1 MSSFYIVVCTDRR
14 NPVEECTLIEI
25 SDHLAFSNFHVEFT
39 CTWHFNQFHNKN
51 ILHYLA
57 GHFGN
62 SINFLVKSYSRFL
75 IVLVVVSK
83 DDLFVFLYGLGA
95 L

>member
-1 MSSFYIVVCTDRR
+1 MHFDRNLR
-14 NPVEECTLIEI
+14 SLGIFK
-25 SDHLAFSNFHVEFT
+25 FSLKFT

>member
-1 MSSFYIVVCTDRR
+1 M
-14 NPVEECTLIEI
+14 
-25 SDHLAFSNFHVEFT
+25 AFKFSQFKFT
-39 CTWHFNQFHNKN
+39 CTRHFNQFHNKN

-62 SINFLVKSYSRFL
+62 SINGRNYFLVKSDFGFL
-75 IVLVVVSK
+75 IVSVVDSK

-95 L
+95 PQNPLVDSMDLSTFWTNGICESI